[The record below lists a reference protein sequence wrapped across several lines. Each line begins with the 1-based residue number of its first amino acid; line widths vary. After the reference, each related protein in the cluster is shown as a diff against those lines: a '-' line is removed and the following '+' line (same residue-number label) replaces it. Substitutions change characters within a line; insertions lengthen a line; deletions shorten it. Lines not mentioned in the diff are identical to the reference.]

1 MSFNYLMQTL
11 FIFPFILLV
20 YHQVSAITLKWYEY
34 LIIISVFVFTDLSW
48 FYFIFLE
55 FAVLIAFSYLKDK
68 TKPIAL
74 HFFYGLYPW
83 VIDSLL
89 RRFVLFYVL
98 PIFGITDSRL
108 FLENISV
115 LALTELFIYII
126 YFIATYR
133 LRFDFN
139 VLIELVSTQ
148 TLRIRL
154 LAIDIGMLVYFIA
167 MEFFSGAEYYGHV
180 DTLLIRQLLTIVYV
194 IVFIGSL
201 IYLNS
206 AYKKHLEE
214 ELVKV
219 RLSELNTL
227 VTYTKQIEELYADTR
242 AFRHDYANI
251 ISTLSEGI
259 AHNDMDIIKMVYA
272 NVIIESG
279 DIVESSQ
286 YDFEGLAYIKDDAL
300 KSLIATKV
308 FDAKKRG
315 IDVQLDIPDTID
327 KPDNMALLDVIRLI
341 SILIDNAIE
350 AALKAEHPQVM
361 INIHEDDNDYI
372 ITVSNS
378 TKEEKTPIAYLSGNG
393 YTSKKTGEHGI
404 GLVTIKRFQDQYPQ
418 LSVESTSGQYR
429 VMQKVVL
436 KG

>member
-1 MSFNYLMQTL
+1 M
-11 FIFPFILLV
+11 
-20 YHQVSAITLKWYEY
+20 
-34 LIIISVFVFTDLSW
+34 
-48 FYFIFLE
+48 
-55 FAVLIAFSYLKDK
+55 
-68 TKPIAL
+68 
-74 HFFYGLYPW
+74 
-83 VIDSLL
+83 
-89 RRFVLFYVL
+89 
-98 PIFGITDSRL
+98 
-108 FLENISV
+108 
-115 LALTELFIYII
+115 
-126 YFIATYR
+126 
-133 LRFDFN
+133 
-139 VLIELVSTQ
+139 
-148 TLRIRL
+148 RIRL

-227 VTYTKQIEELYADTR
+227 VTYTKQIEELYADIR

-259 AHNDMDIIKMVYA
+259 AHNDMDIIKKVYA
-272 NVIIESG
+272 NVIKESG
-279 DIVESSQ
+279 DILESSK

-378 TKEEKTPIAYLSGNG
+378 TKEEKTPLAYLSGNG

-418 LSVESTSGQYR
+418 LSVEATSGQYR

>member
-1 MSFNYLMQTL
+1 MQTL

-259 AHNDMDIIKMVYA
+259 AHNDMDIIKKVYA
-272 NVIIESG
+272 NVIKESG
-279 DIVESSQ
+279 DILESSK

-315 IDVQLDIPDTID
+315 IDVQLDIPDT
-327 KPDNMALLDVIRLI
+327 
-341 SILIDNAIE
+341 IDNAIE

>member
-1 MSFNYLMQTL
+1 M
-11 FIFPFILLV
+11 LV

-259 AHNDMDIIKMVYA
+259 AHNDMDIIKKVYA
-272 NVIIESG
+272 NVIKESG
-279 DIVESSQ
+279 DILESSK

-315 IDVQLDIPDTID
+315 IDVQLDIPDT
-327 KPDNMALLDVIRLI
+327 
-341 SILIDNAIE
+341 IDNAIE

>member
-259 AHNDMDIIKMVYA
+259 AHNDMDIIKKVYA
-272 NVIIESG
+272 NVIKESG
-279 DIVESSQ
+279 DILESSK

-315 IDVQLDIPDTID
+315 IDVQLDIPDT
-327 KPDNMALLDVIRLI
+327 
-341 SILIDNAIE
+341 IDNAIE